1 MSTNTTVE
9 HDKATAP
16 QADLAPLGP
25 LADARRASGEVTAA
39 SVPAEGLHAGSPAKK
54 RSRTSG
60 ENLFDLTTYGGFA
73 LLGNEVAS
81 TVIVKGAKDA
91 IEKGLHEKPS
101 AELKGMQKVSGM
113 LGKAYAGLNAKSTT
127 MAGDKANYFHTAS
140 VKPLRENRFTYI
152 TFAIVGGFL
161 MVPFIK
167 VLEDNKGK
175 LVRFADRMIHG
186 KRAETDENMVQAH
199 KEMDEAPQQNWN
211 SLMKGRATTVA
222 AAFAVDTTI
231 NWENGLSARLMPNV
245 KINSM
250 EAASNWAADKGSAA
264 LTKMRG
270 LTDQAAI
277 KSQHA
282 WLKNGIGLLTLSG
295 ALTVLFYASSKLFA
309 AKREHR
315 NEHRQEISRDRV
327 LAESSPATITS
338 PAHRAERPRNPVLGQ
353 LDAAEDKPA
362 PSTTVHSIEN
372 QARLSTPQMQEGLSA

>member
-1 MSTNTTVE
+1 LSNNPTVE
-9 HDKATAP
+9 QDKATAP
-16 QADLAPLGP
+16 QADLAPISP
-25 LADARRASGEVTAA
+25 LAEARKAAAERAPA
-39 SVPAEGLHAGSPAKK
+39 SLPVEQLSATPAKK

-60 ENLFDLTTYGGFA
+60 ENLFDATTYGGFA

-101 AELKGMQKVSGM
+101 AELKGMQKISGM
-113 LGKAYAGLNAKSTT
+113 LGKAYAGLNAKSTAL
-127 MAGDKANYFHTAS
+127 AGEKANYFHSAS
-140 VKPLRENRFTYI
+140 TKPLRENRFTYI

-211 SLMKGRATTVA
+211 SLLKGRMTTVA

-282 WLKNGIGLLTLSG
+282 WLKNGMGLLTLSG

-327 LAESSPATITS
+327 LAESSRST
-338 PAHRAERPRNPVLGQ
+338 AHSHAERPRNPVLGQ
-353 LDAAEDKPA
+353 LDATEDKQG
-362 PSTTVHSIEN
+362 PSTTINSIEH
-372 QARLSTPQMQEGLSA
+372 QSRLHAPQLQEGLSA